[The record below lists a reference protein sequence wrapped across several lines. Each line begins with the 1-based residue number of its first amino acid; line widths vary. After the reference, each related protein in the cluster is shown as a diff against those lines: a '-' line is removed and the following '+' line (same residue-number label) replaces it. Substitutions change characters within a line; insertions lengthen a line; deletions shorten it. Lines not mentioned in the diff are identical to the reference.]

1 MLKLS
6 SGVKK
11 WENRHQ
17 TFTEK
22 VKVLYIVAN
31 EKNLGPFESYLDT
44 TKGLQGLISEAIQ
57 AGKPLRS
64 LGAGWSW
71 TKIAT
76 AKDGIM
82 MDTKQLNISIDFKK
96 DYAVA
101 GYPGDVKN
109 LLFAQCGC
117 GVWELSNRLR
127 DKKLSL
133 KTSGASNGQTI
144 VGAMS
149 TGAHGSTFDVG
160 AMQEYILGMHLIT
173 GPNRHIWLERKTQP
187 VVSTS
192 FIQLLQTELVQ
203 DDDLFNA
210 ALVSF
215 GSFGIIHG
223 VLVEAEDLFLI
234 ETNLA
239 KMPYDDTLK
248 KLMATLDFSKAKLPG
263 GNERPFHFSVSIN
276 PYDIGNGVYVSTYYK
291 RPFRSNY
298 TKPVPND
305 SGVGPGDDA
314 PCFLGR
320 LTDKIPRLTPKIV
333 KTLVEGALKPFEKQ
347 YGTLGEIFSNTTFEG
362 KLMSAA
368 IGLPLDQVGR
378 VTELLLKINETKD
391 KGPFTGLFAYRFIKK
406 STATLAFTHFDGYTC
421 ILELDGV
428 FSKRTD
434 NFYKAVWEMLDQENI
449 PYTAHWGKMNGM
461 NKDRIRK
468 CYGKDVDSWVA
479 ARNKLLDKDCLK
491 AFTNP
496 LLEEWGLDK
505 VI

>member
-11 WENRHQ
+11 WENKHQ

-22 VKVLYIVAN
+22 IKVLYTVAN
-31 EKNLGPFESYLDT
+31 ERNLGPFESYLDT
-44 TKGLQGLISEAIQ
+44 TKGLQGLIQEAIQ
-57 AGKPLRS
+57 TTTALRL

-82 MDTKQLNISIDFKK
+82 VDTKQLNVSIDFIDQWVGA
-96 DYAVA
+96 DYK
-101 GYPGDVKN
+101 GDVNN

-160 AMQEYILGMHLIT
+160 AIQEYILGMHIIT
-173 GPNRHIWLERKTQP
+173 GPDRHIWLERKTQP
-187 VVSTS
+187 VVSKS
-192 FIQLLQTELVQ
+192 FIQKLKTELVQ
-203 DDDLFNA
+203 DDELFNA

-248 KLMATLDFSKAKLPG
+248 KLMQTLDFSNAALPR

-276 PYDIGNGVYVSTYYK
+276 PYDIKNGVYVSTYYK
-291 RPFRSNY
+291 RPYRNNY
-298 TKPVPND
+298 KKPDNSKD
-305 SGVGPGDDA
+305 AGIGPGYDA
-314 PCFLGR
+314 PAFIGK
-320 LTDKIPRLTPKIV
+320 LTDVIPKLVPKIV
-333 KTLVEGALKPFEKQ
+333 GALVGGALKPFEKI

-368 IGLPLDQVGR
+368 IGLPLNQIER
-378 VTELLLKINETKD
+378 VTELLLKLNKT

-406 STATLAFTHFDGYTC
+406 SAATLAFTHFDAFTC

-428 FSKRTD
+428 FSKRTG
-434 NFYKAVWEMLDQENI
+434 NFYKAVWNMLDKEGI
-449 PYTAHWGKMNGM
+449 PYTAHWGKMNEM
-461 NKDRIRK
+461 NTERIRR
-468 CYGKDVDSWVA
+468 CYGKDAVAWIA

-496 LLEEWGLDK
+496 LLEQWGLDQ
-505 VI
+505 VL